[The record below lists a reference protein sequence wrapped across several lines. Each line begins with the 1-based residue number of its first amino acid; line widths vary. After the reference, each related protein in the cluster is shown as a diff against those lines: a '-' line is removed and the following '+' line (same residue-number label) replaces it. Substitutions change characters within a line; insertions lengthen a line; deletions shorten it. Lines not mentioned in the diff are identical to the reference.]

1 MLNGILSFFFA
12 LLCILLVLMVLVQKG
27 KSSLGIGSISG
38 NNQMLFGGG
47 GGQNLFQKITWVMGI
62 LLIFGSVGLST
73 LKYKA
78 HRTNNFNYSAPV
90 KNQN

>member
-1 MLNGILSFFFA
+1 MLNGLLSFFFA
-12 LLCILLVLMVLVQKG
+12 ILCILLVLMILIQKG

-47 GGQNLFQKITWVMGI
+47 GGQNLFQKITWIMGAI
-62 LLIFGSVGLST
+62 LILGSVGLST

-78 HRTNNFNYSAPV
+78 HRTNSFNHSAPART
-90 KNQN
+90 QN